1 MGHDVVPSTPRR
13 SSRQRAGR
21 GPPEARLPQLNVT
34 LVPAPDQVVVR
45 VTGDADLSTAPL
57 IADAL
62 SRAAGLGTHQVVV
75 DVAATRFWDCSG
87 LHALSAFTARLG
99 AAERSCRIVGAPAVT
114 RRLISAAHLGDR
126 LHLDGPVSARTSP
139 LPAERPVPGRA
150 APARRATSGHPVPVR
165 SRRTLSA
172 VTLRRRA

>member
-1 MGHDVVPSTPRR
+1 
-13 SSRQRAGR
+13 
-21 GPPEARLPQLNVT
+21 LLNVT

-62 SRAAGLGTHQVVV
+62 SEAGDLGTRHVVV

-99 AAERSCRIVGAPAVT
+99 AAERSCRIVGAPART

-126 LHLDGPVSARTSP
+126 LHLDGPVSGRTSP
-139 LPAERPVPGRA
+139 EPAERPAEWAVPGRA
-150 APARRATSGHPVPVR
+150 MPARRSTSGHPVPVR
-165 SRRTLSA
+165 SRRPMSA
-172 VTLRRRA
+172 LALQRGSA